1 MRNKRP
7 ESGSFELSP
16 THQIVKEVVP
26 SVCPEGS
33 SMNYK
38 QLLLTVNVPQKN

>member
-7 ESGSFELSP
+7 ESGSFEPSP
-16 THQIVKEVVP
+16 THQIVKEVVS
-26 SVCPEGS
+26 SVCPGSS

-38 QLLLTVNVPQKN
+38 QLLLIVNVPQKN

>member
-1 MRNKRP
+1 MMNKCA
-7 ESGSFELSP
+7 ESGRFKPSP
-16 THQIVKEVVP
+16 THQIVKEVIP
-26 SVCPEGS
+26 SVCPGSS